1 MTGGEPGTRLER
13 GGSLVQRLALTATVW
28 AAALLLVG
36 ALALTGLFRQTVLSD
51 LDDRLDGVAE
61 YLLFAAET
69 GEGGAITVPR
79 PPSNPLYQQVFS
91 GRYWQISTA
100 DEDAEPLA
108 ASRSLWDEG
117 LALPEALAE
126 RALAEPGEPVSGD
139 ATGPDGEPVRL
150 TVRAVQLA
158 ERAEP
163 VLIAA
168 GEDRR
173 PADRRV
179 RRFAFLAA
187 AIFAVFAAAL
197 AAGVV
202 VLVRIG
208 LAPVFR
214 MRRSVA
220 DVRDGAAERLTGP
233 LPDELYPLGRE
244 LNALMDHSAEV
255 VERARTHVGNLA
267 HALRTPITVLSNE
280 ARSEDGAFADLV
292 SRQSEAMSAQVE
304 HHLTRAR
311 AAARARAFG
320 ARADV
325 AQAIEDLSRTLSRIH
340 AERGLEIG
348 GDVAPGLVFRGERQ
362 DLEDLAGNLMDNA
375 CKWARSKVRVRAA
388 ASGEGRLALSIED
401 DGPGLSETECA
412 RALARGERLDERT
425 PGAGLGLA
433 IVDDLARAYDGA
445 LSLDRSELGGL
456 KAELNLPAARPGAAT
471 QR

>member
-1 MTGGEPGTRLER
+1 MTGEPGTRLER
-13 GGSLVQRLALTATVW
+13 GGSLVRRLALTATVW
-28 AAALLLVG
+28 AAALLMVG

-61 YLLFAAET
+61 YLLFAAEA
-69 GEGGAITVPR
+69 GEDGAITVPR

-91 GRYWQISTA
+91 GLYWQISGA
-100 DEDAEPLA
+100 GADAEPLA
-108 ASRSLWDEG
+108 RSRSLWDES
-117 LALPEALAE
+117 LTLHDALAA
-126 RALAEPGEPVSGD
+126 RALEQPGEPVSSG
-139 ATGPDGEPVRL
+139 AVGPDGEPVRL
-150 TVRAVQLA
+150 SVRAVRLA
-158 ERAEP
+158 DRAEP
-163 VLIAA
+163 VLVVA

-179 RRFAFLAA
+179 RRFALLAA
-187 AIFAVFAAAL
+187 GIFAVFAAAL

-214 MRRSVA
+214 MRGSVA

-280 ARSEDGAFADLV
+280 ARREEGELADLV
-292 SRQSEAMSAQVE
+292 ARQSAAMSAQVE

-325 AQAIEDLSRTLSRIH
+325 SQTLGDLSRTLSRIH
-340 AERGLEIG
+340 AERALDIEWSA
-348 GDVAPGLVFRGERQ
+348 APELVFRGERQ

-375 CKWARSKVRVRAA
+375 CKWARSTVRARA
-388 ASGEGRLALSIED
+388 EASPEGRLSLVIED
-401 DGPGLSETECA
+401 DGPGLSEQERE
-412 RALARGERLDERT
+412 RALSRGERLDERA

-445 LSLDRSELGGL
+445 LTLDRSELGGL
-456 KAELNLPAARPGAAT
+456 AARLDLPAARRGSAT

>member
-1 MTGGEPGTRLER
+1 MTGEPGTRLEH
-13 GGSLVQRLALTATVW
+13 GGSLVRRLALTATVW

-61 YLLFAAET
+61 YLLFAAEV
-69 GEGGAITVPR
+69 GEDDAITVPR

-91 GRYWQISTA
+91 GLYWQISAA
-100 DEDAEPLA
+100 DDDAGPLA
-108 ASRSLWDEG
+108 GSRSLWDEG
-117 LALPEALAE
+117 LALPRDLAD
-126 RALAEPGEPVSGD
+126 RALAEPGEPIAGD
-139 ATGPDGEPVRL
+139 ATGPDGEPIRL

-179 RRFAFLAA
+179 RRFAFVAA
-187 AIFAVFAAAL
+187 GIFAVFAAAL

-214 MRRSVA
+214 MGRSVA

-280 ARSEDGAFADLV
+280 ARREEGAFADLV
-292 SRQSEAMSAQVE
+292 ERQSAAMSAQVE

-320 ARADV
+320 ARADL
-325 AQAIEDLSRTLSRIH
+325 AQTLGDLARTLSRIH
-340 AERGLEIG
+340 AERAIKI
-348 GDVAPGLVFRGERQ
+348 DWSAAPGLVFRGERQ

-375 CKWARSKVRVRAA
+375 CKWARSHVRATA
-388 ASGEGRLALSIED
+388 EPAGEGRLSLVIED
-401 DGPGLSETECA
+401 DGPGLSEAERD

-433 IVDDLARAYDGA
+433 IVDDLARAYDGG
-445 LSLDRSELGGL
+445 LVLERSELGGL
-456 KAELNLPAARPGAAT
+456 KARLDLPAARQASAT